1 VEFENDPIKAAA
13 NIAKHK
19 VSFEEAA
26 SVYGDPLAVTFADPD
41 HSVGEERWLMFGL
54 SEAGGVL
61 SGYLYS
67 SAQQISDHQC
77 ASSNKA

>member
-26 SVYGDPLAVTFADPD
+26 PVFGDPLSWRRALAYVWPIRSWKSAF
-41 HSVGEERWLMFGL
+41 
-54 SEAGGVL
+54 
-61 SGYLYS
+61 GYLYS